1 MASAGLIALQ
11 GSAVRG
17 VTSACGSSSSGFLD
31 TRSCASHNLALLGKT
46 PIAGAKSAR
55 NVRRGLKV
63 RAEDDGAWQD
73 PITTGISKT
82 VEAARNVVKTVRP
95 AVQTDPKNLE
105 HGTPYPIQQQ
115 GFPGDEYKMDPRPD
129 YGRDSYKG
137 HNRLQDKIAIVTG
150 GDSGIGRA
158 VALAYAREG
167 AHLVIP
173 YLNEHE
179 DAKEI
184 KEVIEQEGRDCTL
197 IPGDLSKEEQCQ
209 KVIDDTLEKY
219 GRIDILVNNASFQ
232 GKHVNH
238 LEEITRDRLE
248 FAFDTNIIAMF
259 RLATLAYPHMR
270 PGSSIINTTSIV
282 AYQPIPGILDYVCT
296 KGAIVS
302 FTKGLAEMLMV
313 QKGIRVNAVAP
324 GPIWTPIT
332 VESFTEPMV
341 AGFGGPQTPTE
352 RAAQPK
358 ELAPIY
364 VLLASEEASFMN
376 GCVYG
381 VTGGLPIN

>member
-1 MASAGLIALQ
+1 
-11 GSAVRG
+11 V
-17 VTSACGSSSSGFLD
+17 
-31 TRSCASHNLALLGKT
+31 ALLSRSTQAANKVQRAA
-46 PIAGAKSAR
+46 PCRK
-55 NVRRGLKV
+55 GLKV
-63 RAEDDGAWQD
+63 RAEDDGSWKD
-73 PITTGISKT
+73 PISTGISKT
-82 VEAARNVVKTVRP
+82 VEGVRNVVKEVRP
-95 AVQTDPKNLE
+95 QIKSDPKNME
-105 HGTPYPIQQQ
+105 HGTPYPVQQQ

-129 YGRDSYKG
+129 YGLDSYKG
-137 HNRLQDKIAIVTG
+137 NKKLQDKIAIVTG

-167 AHLVIP
+167 AHVIIP
-173 YLNEHE
+173 YFNEHK
-179 DAKEI
+179 DAEEI
-184 KEVIEQEGRDCTL
+184 KDVIEKEGRECTL
-197 IPGDLSKEEQCQ
+197 IPGDLSKDEQCK
-209 KVIDDTLEKY
+209 KVINDTVEKY
-219 GRIDILVNNASFQ
+219 GRIDVLVNNASFQ

-238 LEEITRDRLE
+238 FEEIDRERLE
-248 FAFDTNIIAMF
+248 FAFNTNIIAMF
-259 RLATLAYPHMR
+259 RLAQLAFPHMT

-302 FTKGLAEMLMV
+302 FTKGLAAMLMV

-332 VESFTEPMV
+332 VESFTPAMV

-364 VLLASEEASFMN
+364 VLLASDDASFMN

-381 VTGGLPIN
+381 VTGGIPIN